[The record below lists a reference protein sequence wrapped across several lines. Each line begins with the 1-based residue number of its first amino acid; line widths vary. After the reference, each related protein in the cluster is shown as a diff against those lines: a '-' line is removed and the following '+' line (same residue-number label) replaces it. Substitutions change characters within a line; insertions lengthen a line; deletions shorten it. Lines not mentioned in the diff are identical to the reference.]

1 MDKIAPEIFLR
12 ALLMDQPFSV
22 IGMVRR
28 DGYLK
33 TAYRFQ
39 IPEWGEFERIRFLVA
54 LVVVGRDNHWR
65 PRRFVDCRGLRISAR
80 PANR

>member
-1 MDKIAPEIFLR
+1 MDKIAPELYLR

-22 IGMVRR
+22 IGMVKR

-39 IPEWGEFERIRFLVA
+39 IPEWGEWEKIRFLAA
-54 LVVVGRDNHWR
+54 LVVVGRDNRWCPGR
-65 PRRFVDCRGLRISAR
+65 IVDCRGLNISAR
-80 PANR
+80 PGNR